1 MHRFL
6 SLNHNSGVRNKC
18 RATFIHFFIF
28 SYFFF
33 KIRKYC
39 VSMNYKRGTLIL
51 GDTLIPDSGVDKA
64 RFSLKS
70 ICFKKSFSPEM
81 QVTKG
86 QIKP

>member
-1 MHRFL
+1 
-6 SLNHNSGVRNKC
+6 
-18 RATFIHFFIF
+18 
-28 SYFFF
+28 
-33 KIRKYC
+33 
-39 VSMNYKRGTLIL
+39 MNYKGGTLIL

-70 ICFKKSFSPEM
+70 ICLKKKSFSPEM